1 MQINDLIDLFA
12 SRINQ
17 ASEAAARAKGK
28 DYELATHSNSG
39 E

>member
-1 MQINDLIDLFA
+1 MQINDLIGLFA

-17 ASEAAARAKGK
+17 ASEAAARAKGN
-28 DYELATHSNSG
+28 DTELATRSDSG